1 MSDMVTVHSQIHL
14 YSIAIYMYM
23 YVCKN
28 TIVCK
33 KKKKT
38 TTTKKLKYFYSVFDF
53 V

>member
-1 MSDMVTVHSQIHL
+1 MSDRVTVHSQIHL

-33 KKKKT
+33 KKKNNNNKEA
-38 TTTKKLKYFYSVFDF
+38 KIFSFCF
-53 V
+53 

>member
-1 MSDMVTVHSQIHL
+1 MSDRVTVHSQIHL

-33 KKKKT
+33 KKPNNNNKEAKI
-38 TTTKKLKYFYSVFDF
+38 FSFCF
-53 V
+53 

>member
-1 MSDMVTVHSQIHL
+1 MSDRVTVHSQIHL

-33 KKKKT
+33 KKNNNNKEAKIC
-38 TTTKKLKYFYSVFDF
+38 F
-53 V
+53 

>member
-1 MSDMVTVHSQIHL
+1 MSDRVTVHSQIHL

-33 KKKKT
+33 KKK
-38 TTTKKLKYFYSVFDF
+38 TTTKKLKYFHSVFDF